1 MNISLKD
8 EGIVINKREY
18 GEADRLITIF
28 TKEHGKLVTIMK
40 GIRKSKKR
48 EVAATDIAVM
58 SDIIFYERKE
68 KLYISSIESKKV
80 FLNISSDIFKISL
93 LFYIFKALDIFIQ
106 EKQKN
111 DRIYNMIIKFVE
123 FLEREKDKEK
133 MVISVLYIIFKILKI
148 EGFIYEISGIGNQLN
163 MENFEFTEEYSIN
176 SIRLGESEKK
186 VLEYLNKVDI
196 EGINGLKLRVKD
208 IIKIIEIFEKF
219 IENNTNEKLKI
230 KFFLREDL

>member
-196 EGINGLKLRVKD
+196 EGINGLKLKVKD

>member
-1 MNISLKD
+1 MNISSKD

-18 GEADRLITIF
+18 GEADRLVTIF
-28 TKEHGKLVTIMK
+28 TKEHGKLVTIIK

-48 EVAATDIAVM
+48 EIAATDIAVL
-58 SDIIFYERKE
+58 SDIIFYERGD
-68 KLYISSIESKKV
+68 KLYISSIESKRV
-80 FLNISSDIFKISL
+80 FLNVTADVFKISL
-93 LFYIFKALDIFIQ
+93 LFYVFKAVDIFIQ

-111 DRIYNMIIKFVE
+111 DRIYNMIIKFIE
-123 FLEREKDKEK
+123 FLEREKEREK
-133 MVISVLYIIFKILKI
+133 MAVSVLYLIFKILQI
-148 EGFIYEISGIGNQLN
+148 EGFIYEISGNGNRLD
-163 MENFEFTEEYSIN
+163 MENFELTEENSIK

-196 EGINGLKLRVKD
+196 EGINRLKLRVKD
-208 IIKIIEIFEKF
+208 IVKIIEIFEKF